1 MIDFQN
7 AELLHDTRVN
17 CASFMTS
24 MTVQEYIELVN
35 EAYKERGGIAGQR
48 EPLKTTSA
56 KRIRKRM
63 VEDLLAGAVLPPVVI
78 GKVVDDLASLD
89 TVDALKTAI
98 SDEDKGELSIIDG
111 MQRTTALLEAFA
123 DSVQEIKDRF
133 LRVEFWIAE
142 ETESLIYRMLVLN
155 TGQVPWNLSRQL
167 QVVYAPLVAE
177 MKEKITFDRVLE
189 IQGPNP
195 ERRTKAGQ
203 YRPDDLA
210 ELFIAFGLRKTDVD
224 TKETLADE
232 FSRLDM
238 AEALSSH
245 LYKEFFYP
253 TVQMMVDLDGAIS
266 RLDNQLI
273 QPNGDDETDGKK
285 LVGRNVFDSK
295 PARIGF
301 VVAVAI
307 AVMGRIGMEKD
318 KDQHAMEQ
326 RIAAIKDGLA
336 QLADKLGK
344 MDADGM
350 NDFLKLGVLQQRLYG
365 TKRSAVG
372 RYERAF
378 FEDAFKILIDESFD
392 IPTLETCWRG

>member
-1 MIDFQN
+1 MTNFQD
-7 AELLHDTRVN
+7 AELIHDTRVN
-17 CASFMTS
+17 CVSFMTS
-24 MTVQEYIELVN
+24 MTVQEYLGLVI
-35 EAYKERGGIAGQR
+35 EAYKERGGIEGQR

-78 GKVVDDLASLD
+78 GKVVDTLNGLD
-89 TVDALKTAI
+89 NVDAMKTAI
-98 SDEDKGELSIIDG
+98 SGGDKSELSIIDG
-111 MQRTTALLEAFA
+111 MQRTTALLEAFEQA
-123 DSVQEIKDRF
+123 KEQIKDHR
-133 LRVEFWIAE
+133 LRVEFWVAE
-142 ETESLIYRMLVLN
+142 ETESLVYRMLVLN

-177 MKEKITFDRVLE
+177 MKDKITFDRVLDV
-189 IQGPNP
+189 QAG

-253 TVQMMVDLDGAIS
+253 TVQMMVALDLAFS
-266 RLDNQLI
+266 RLDDQIAQANA
-273 QPNGDDETDGKK
+273 DDEADGKQ

-301 VVAVAI
+301 VVSIAI

-318 KDQHAMEQ
+318 KDQNAMEQ
-326 RIAAIKDGLA
+326 RIAAIEKGLET
-336 QLADKLGK
+336 LVGKLQK
-344 MDADGM
+344 MDAGDLR
-350 NDFLKLGVLQQRLYG
+350 DFLKLGVLQQRLYG

-378 FEDAFKILIDESFD
+378 FEEAFKILIDEKFN
-392 IPTLETCWRG
+392 IPSLETCWRG

>member
-1 MIDFQN
+1 M
-7 AELLHDTRVN
+7 
-17 CASFMTS
+17 
-24 MTVQEYIELVN
+24 
-35 EAYKERGGIAGQR
+35 K
-48 EPLKTTSA
+48 
-56 KRIRKRM
+56 
-63 VEDLLAGAVLPPVVI
+63 
-78 GKVVDDLASLD
+78 GK
-89 TVDALKTAI
+89 I
-98 SDEDKGELSIIDG
+98 
-111 MQRTTALLEAFA
+111 
-123 DSVQEIKDRF
+123 
-133 LRVEFWIAE
+133 
-142 ETESLIYRMLVLN
+142 N
-155 TGQVPWNLSRQL
+155 
-167 QVVYAPLVAE
+167 
-177 MKEKITFDRVLE
+177 FDRILE

-266 RLDNQLI
+266 RHDDQLI
-273 QPNGDDETDGKK
+273 QPNEYDEADGKK

-326 RIAAIKDGLA
+326 RISAIKNGLE
-336 QLADKLGK
+336 QLTDKLGE
-344 MDADGM
+344 MDAEGM
-350 NDFLKLGVLQQRLYG
+350 KDFLKLGVLQQRLYG
-365 TKRSAVG
+365 TKRAAVG

-378 FEDAFKILIDESFD
+378 FEDAFKILIEESFN

>member
-1 MIDFQN
+1 MIDFHD

-63 VEDLLAGAVLPPVVI
+63 VEDLLAGAVLPPLVI
-78 GKVVDDLASLD
+78 GKVIDVLAGLD
-89 TVDALKTAI
+89 ADALKAAI
-98 SDEDKGELSIIDG
+98 SDEDKSELSIIDG

-123 DSVQEIKDRF
+123 ESEDAIKDRF
-133 LRVEFWIAE
+133 LRVEFWVAE

-266 RLDNQLI
+266 RLDDQIIQL
-273 QPNGDDETDGKK
+273 NGDDEADGKK

-336 QLADKLGK
+336 QLTDTLGK

-378 FEDAFKILIDESFD
+378 FEDAFKILIEESSD

>member
-1 MIDFQN
+1 
-7 AELLHDTRVN
+7 
-17 CASFMTS
+17 
-24 MTVQEYIELVN
+24 MTVQEYIGLVN
-35 EAYKERGGIAGQR
+35 DAYKERGGIAGQR

-78 GKVVDDLASLD
+78 GKVVHDLASLN
-89 TVDALKTAI
+89 TADALKTAI

-123 DSVQEIKDRF
+123 ESEEVIKDRF
-133 LRVEFWIAE
+133 LRVEFWVAE

-177 MKEKITFDRVLE
+177 MKEKITFDRILE

-266 RLDNQLI
+266 RLDDQLV
-273 QPNGDDETDGKK
+273 QPNGDDEADGKK

-336 QLADKLGK
+336 QLTDKLGK
-344 MDADGM
+344 MDDDRM

-378 FEDAFKILIDESFD
+378 FEDAFKILIEESFD

>member
-1 MIDFQN
+1 
-7 AELLHDTRVN
+7 
-17 CASFMTS
+17 
-24 MTVQEYIELVN
+24 
-35 EAYKERGGIAGQR
+35 
-48 EPLKTTSA
+48 
-56 KRIRKRM
+56 
-63 VEDLLAGAVLPPVVI
+63 
-78 GKVVDDLASLD
+78 
-89 TVDALKTAI
+89 
-98 SDEDKGELSIIDG
+98 
-111 MQRTTALLEAFA
+111 
-123 DSVQEIKDRF
+123 
-133 LRVEFWIAE
+133 
-142 ETESLIYRMLVLN
+142 MLVLN

-189 IQGPNP
+189 IQGPKP

-224 TKETLADE
+224 AKETLADE

-245 LYKEFFYP
+245 LYKDFFYP
-253 TVQMMVDLDGAIS
+253 TVQMMVDLDRAFS
-266 RLDNQLI
+266 RLDDQLAQSNGDGEADGRQLI
-273 QPNGDDETDGKK
+273 
-285 LVGRNVFDSK
+285 GRNIFDSK

-301 VVAVAI
+301 IVAVAI

-318 KDQHAMEQ
+318 KDKDAMGQ
-326 RIAAIKDGLA
+326 RIATIMEGVKKLTY
-336 QLADKLGK
+336 KLGE
-344 MDADGM
+344 MNADDM

-372 RYERAF
+372 RYERVF
-378 FEDAFKILIDESFD
+378 FEDAFRILIEENFD

>member
-1 MIDFQN
+1 
-7 AELLHDTRVN
+7 
-17 CASFMTS
+17 
-24 MTVQEYIELVN
+24 MTVQEYIDLVN
-35 EAYKERGGIAGQR
+35 EAYRDRGGIAGQR

-78 GKVVDDLASLD
+78 GKVVDELAGLD
-89 TVDALKTAI
+89 TAHKLKTAI
-98 SDEDKGELSIIDG
+98 SDGDKSELSIIDG

-123 DSVQEIKDRF
+123 ESEDVIKDRL
-133 LRVEFWIAE
+133 LRVEFWVAE

-177 MKEKITFDRVLE
+177 MKGKITFDRVLE
-189 IQGPNP
+189 IQGPQP

-253 TVQMMVDLDGAIS
+253 TVQMMVDLDVAIS
-266 RLDNQLI
+266 RLDDQFI
-273 QPNGDDETDGKK
+273 QPSGGDEADGKQ

-318 KDQHAMEQ
+318 KDQLAMEQ
-326 RIAAIKDGLA
+326 RIATIKAGLTDLTHKLGEMGADGL
-336 QLADKLGK
+336 
-344 MDADGM
+344 

-372 RYERAF
+372 RHERAF
-378 FEDAFKILIDESFD
+378 FEDAFKILIDENFK
-392 IPTLETCWRG
+392 IPSMETCWRG

>member
-1 MIDFQN
+1 MIDFTT

-24 MTVQEYIELVN
+24 MTVQEYIDLVN
-35 EAYKERGGIAGQR
+35 EAYKDRGGIAGQR

-63 VEDLLAGAVLPPVVI
+63 VEDLLVGAVLPPVVI

-89 TVDALKTAI
+89 TADALKAAI
-98 SDEDKGELSIIDG
+98 SDEVKGQLSIIDG

-123 DSVQEIKDRF
+123 ESEEEIKDRF
-133 LRVEFWIAE
+133 LRVEFWVAE

-266 RLDNQLI
+266 RLDDQLNQS
-273 QPNGDDETDGKK
+273 NGDDETDGRQ

-318 KDQHAMEQ
+318 KDQHAMEE

-336 QLADKLGK
+336 QLTDKLSK
-344 MDADGM
+344 LDADGM

-372 RYERAF
+372 RYERSF

>member
-1 MIDFQN
+1 MIDFRN

-89 TVDALKTAI
+89 TADALKAAI
-98 SDEDKGELSIIDG
+98 SDEVKNQLSIIDG

-123 DSVQEIKDRF
+123 ECEEVIKDRF
-133 LRVEFWIAE
+133 LRVEFWVAE

-245 LYKEFFYP
+245 LYKEFFY
-253 TVQMMVDLDGAIS
+253 
-266 RLDNQLI
+266 
-273 QPNGDDETDGKK
+273 
-285 LVGRNVFDSK
+285 
-295 PARIGF
+295 
-301 VVAVAI
+301 
-307 AVMGRIGMEKD
+307 
-318 KDQHAMEQ
+318 QHAMEQ
-326 RIAAIKDGLA
+326 RIEAIKDGLA
-336 QLADKLGK
+336 QLTDKLGK

-350 NDFLKLGVLQQRLYG
+350 NEFLKLGVLQQRLYG

-378 FEDAFKILIDESFD
+378 FEDAFKILIEESFD

>member
-1 MIDFQN
+1 MTTLQN
-7 AELLHDTRVN
+7 SELLTDTRVG
-17 CASFMTS
+17 CVSLMTS
-24 MTVQEYIELVN
+24 MSVDDYLQLIS
-35 EAYKERGGIAGQR
+35 EAYKDRGGISGQR

-63 VEDLLAGAVLPPVVI
+63 VEDLIAGAVLPPVVI
-78 GKVVDDLASLD
+78 GKVVEDLTNLD
-89 TVDALKTAI
+89 TVAALQKSI
-98 SDEDKGELSIIDG
+98 SEGNKNELSIIDG
-111 MQRTTALLEAFA
+111 MQRTTALLEAFDEA
-123 DSVQEIKDRF
+123 EEEIKNRQ
-133 LRVEFWIAE
+133 LRVEFWVAQ

-177 MKEKITFDRVLE
+177 MKEKISFDRVLD
-189 IQGPNP
+189 IQAG
-195 ERRTKAGQ
+195 ERRTQAGQ

-238 AEALSSH
+238 AEALSTH
-245 LYKEFFYP
+245 LYREFFYP
-253 TVQMMVDLDGAIS
+253 TIQMMVELDCAFS
-266 RLDNQLI
+266 RLDDKIAQSNDNDADEKQLI
-273 QPNGDDETDGKK
+273 
-285 LVGRNVFDSK
+285 GRNVFDSK

-301 VVAVAI
+301 VVATAI

-318 KDQHAMEQ
+318 KDRQAMEE
-326 RIAAIKDGLA
+326 RIATIKSDLTA
-336 QLADKLGK
+336 LKNKL
-344 MDADGM
+344 DGM
-350 NDFLKLGVLQQRLYG
+350 DTKELTSFLKLGVLQQRLYG

-378 FEDAFKILIDESFD
+378 FEEAFKILLDEKFD
-392 IPTLETCWRG
+392 IPSMETCWRG

>member
-24 MTVQEYIELVN
+24 MTVQDYIGLVN
-35 EAYKERGGIAGQR
+35 DAYKERGGIAGQR

-78 GKVVDDLASLD
+78 GKVVHDLASLD
-89 TVDALKTAI
+89 TADALKTAI

-123 DSVQEIKDRF
+123 ESEEAIKDRF
-133 LRVEFWIAE
+133 LRVEFWVAE

-266 RLDNQLI
+266 RLDDQLI
-273 QPNGDDETDGKK
+273 QPNGDDEADGKK
-285 LVGRNVFDSK
+285 LVGRNIFDSK

-336 QLADKLGK
+336 QLTDTLGK

-378 FEDAFKILIDESFD
+378 FEDAFKILIEESFD

>member
-1 MIDFQN
+1 MINFQN

-24 MTVQEYIELVN
+24 MTVQEYIDLVN
-35 EAYKERGGIAGQR
+35 EAYKDRGGIAGQR

-78 GKVVDDLASLD
+78 GKVVDNLANLD
-89 TVDALKTAI
+89 TADALKAAI
-98 SDEDKGELSIIDG
+98 SNEVKGQLSIIDG

-123 DSVQEIKDRF
+123 ESEEVIKDCF
-133 LRVEFWIAE
+133 LRVEFWVAE

-266 RLDNQLI
+266 RLDDQLN
-273 QPNGDDETDGKK
+273 QPNGDDETDGKQ

-318 KDQHAMEQ
+318 KDQHAMEE

-336 QLADKLGK
+336 QLTDKLAK
-344 MDADGM
+344 LNADGM

-378 FEDAFKILIDESFD
+378 FEDAFKILIEESFD

>member
-89 TVDALKTAI
+89 TADALKAAI
-98 SDEDKGELSIIDG
+98 SDEVKNQLSIIDG

-123 DSVQEIKDRF
+123 ECEEVIKDRF
-133 LRVEFWIAE
+133 LRVEFWVAE

-266 RLDNQLI
+266 RLD
-273 QPNGDDETDGKK
+273 
-285 LVGRNVFDSK
+285 DSK

-326 RIAAIKDGLA
+326 RIEAIKDGLA
-336 QLADKLGK
+336 QLTDKLGK

-350 NDFLKLGVLQQRLYG
+350 NEFLKLGVLQQRLYG

-378 FEDAFKILIDESFD
+378 FEDAFKILIEESFD

>member
-1 MIDFQN
+1 
-7 AELLHDTRVN
+7 
-17 CASFMTS
+17 
-24 MTVQEYIELVN
+24 
-35 EAYKERGGIAGQR
+35 
-48 EPLKTTSA
+48 
-56 KRIRKRM
+56 
-63 VEDLLAGAVLPPVVI
+63 
-78 GKVVDDLASLD
+78 
-89 TVDALKTAI
+89 
-98 SDEDKGELSIIDG
+98 
-111 MQRTTALLEAFA
+111 
-123 DSVQEIKDRF
+123 
-133 LRVEFWIAE
+133 
-142 ETESLIYRMLVLN
+142 
-155 TGQVPWNLSRQL
+155 
-167 QVVYAPLVAE
+167 VYAPLVAE
-177 MKEKITFDRVLE
+177 MKEKINFDRVLE

-266 RLDNQLI
+266 RLDDQLN
-273 QPNGDDETDGKK
+273 QPNGDEETDGKQ

-326 RIAAIKDGLA
+326 RITAIKDGLA
-336 QLADKLGK
+336 QLTDKLGK

-350 NDFLKLGVLQQRLYG
+350 NEFLKLGVLQQRLYG

-378 FEDAFKILIDESFD
+378 FEDAFKILIEESFD

>member
-1 MIDFQN
+1 MIDFRN

-24 MTVQEYIELVN
+24 MTVQEYIGLVN
-35 EAYKERGGIAGQR
+35 DAYKERGGIAGQR

-89 TVDALKTAI
+89 TTDALKTAI

-123 DSVQEIKDRF
+123 ESEEVIKDRF
-133 LRVEFWIAE
+133 LRVEFWVAE

-177 MKEKITFDRVLE
+177 MKEKINFDRVLE

-253 TVQMMVDLDGAIS
+253 TVQLMVDLDGAIS
-266 RLDNQLI
+266 RLDDQLI
-273 QPNGDDETDGKK
+273 QPNGDDEADGKK

-336 QLADKLGK
+336 QLTDKLGK

-378 FEDAFKILIDESFD
+378 FEDAFKILIEESFD

>member
-1 MIDFQN
+1 MINFQN
-7 AELLHDTRVN
+7 AELLHDTRVK

-24 MTVQEYIELVN
+24 MTVQEYIALVN
-35 EAYKERGGIAGQR
+35 EAYKDRGGIAGQR

-78 GKVVDDLASLD
+78 GKVVDELD
-89 TVDALKTAI
+89 NLGTADALKAAI
-98 SDEDKGELSIIDG
+98 SDGEKSELSIIDG

-123 DSVQEIKDRF
+123 ESDAKIKDRL

-177 MKEKITFDRVLE
+177 MKEKIAFDRVLE

-253 TVQMMVDLDGAIS
+253 TIQMMVDLDRAIS
-266 RLDNQLI
+266 RLDETLI
-273 QPNGDDETDGKK
+273 QPNEEDEADGKK

-318 KDQHAMEQ
+318 KDQQAMEQ
-326 RIAAIKDGLA
+326 RIASIKSGLTE
-336 QLADKLGK
+336 LTERLGN
-344 MDADGM
+344 MGAEEM
-350 NDFLKLGVLQQRLYG
+350 SDFLKLGVLQQRLNG

-372 RYERAF
+372 RHERAF
-378 FEDAFKILIDESFD
+378 FEDAFKILIDEHFN

>member
-1 MIDFQN
+1 
-7 AELLHDTRVN
+7 
-17 CASFMTS
+17 
-24 MTVQEYIELVN
+24 MTVQEYIDLVN
-35 EAYKERGGIAGQR
+35 EAYKDRGGIAGQR

-78 GKVVDDLASLD
+78 GKVVDKLAGLD
-89 TVDALKTAI
+89 KADALKAAI
-98 SDEDKGELSIIDG
+98 SDGDKGELSIIDG

-123 DSVQEIKDRF
+123 ESEEVIKDRL
-133 LRVEFWIAE
+133 LRVEFWVAE

-177 MKEKITFDRVLE
+177 MKGKINFDRILE

-210 ELFIAFGLRKTDVD
+210 ELFIAFGLRKTDFD

-266 RLDNQLI
+266 RHDDQLI
-273 QPNGDDETDGKK
+273 QPNEYDEADGKK

-326 RIAAIKDGLA
+326 RILAIKNGLE
-336 QLADKLGK
+336 QLTDKLGK
-344 MDADGM
+344 MDAEGM
-350 NDFLKLGVLQQRLYG
+350 KDFLKLGVLQQRLYG
-365 TKRSAVG
+365 TKRAAVG

-378 FEDAFKILIDESFD
+378 FEDAFKILIEESFD

>member
-7 AELLHDTRVN
+7 AEFLHDTRVN
-17 CASFMTS
+17 CASIMVS
-24 MTVQEYIELVN
+24 MTVQEYLQLIN
-35 EAYKERGGIAGQR
+35 EAYKGRGGIAGQR

-63 VEDLLAGAVLPPVVI
+63 VEDLIAGAVLPPVVI
-78 GKVVDDLASLD
+78 GKVVGELAGQN
-89 TVDALKTAI
+89 TADALKAAI
-98 SDEDKGELSIIDG
+98 SGGDKSELSIIDG

-123 DSVQEIKDRF
+123 QSEEVIKDRF
-133 LRVEFWIAE
+133 LRVEFWVAE

-177 MKEKITFDRVLE
+177 MKEKVTFDRVLD
-189 IQGPNP
+189 IQGPQP

-253 TVQMMVDLDGAIS
+253 AVQMMVDLDGAFS
-266 RLDNQLI
+266 RLDDQFN
-273 QPNGDDETDGKK
+273 QPNGGGEADGKQ
-285 LVGRNVFDSK
+285 LVGRNIFDSK

-318 KDQHAMEQ
+318 KNQHAMEQ

-336 QLADKLGK
+336 SLTGKLGE
-344 MDADGM
+344 MDADGLS
-350 NDFLKLGVLQQRLYG
+350 DFLKLGVLQQRLYG

-372 RYERAF
+372 RHERAF
-378 FEDAFKILIDESFD
+378 FEDVFKILIEEKFD
-392 IPTLETCWRG
+392 IPSMETCWRG

>member
-1 MIDFQN
+1 MINFKN
-7 AELLHDTRVN
+7 AELLHDTRVK

-24 MTVQEYIELVN
+24 MTVQEYIDLVN
-35 EAYKERGGIAGQR
+35 EAYKDRGGIAGQR

-78 GKVVDDLASLD
+78 GKVVDKLAGLD
-89 TVDALKTAI
+89 KADALKAAI
-98 SDEDKGELSIIDG
+98 SDGDKGELSIIDG

-123 DSVQEIKDRF
+123 ESEEVIKDRL
-133 LRVEFWIAE
+133 LRVEFWVAE

-177 MKEKITFDRVLE
+177 MKGKINFDRILE

-210 ELFIAFGLRKTDVD
+210 ELFIAFGLRKTDFD

-266 RLDNQLI
+266 RHDDQLI
-273 QPNGDDETDGKK
+273 QPNEYDEADGKK

-326 RIAAIKDGLA
+326 RILAIKNGLE
-336 QLADKLGK
+336 QLTDKLGK
-344 MDADGM
+344 MDAEGM
-350 NDFLKLGVLQQRLYG
+350 KDFLKLGVLQQRLYG
-365 TKRSAVG
+365 TKRAAVG

-378 FEDAFKILIDESFD
+378 FEDAFKILIEESFD

>member
-24 MTVQEYIELVN
+24 MTVQEYIALVN
-35 EAYKERGGIAGQR
+35 EAYKDRGGIAGQR

-63 VEDLLAGAVLPPVVI
+63 VEDILAGAVLPPVVI
-78 GKVVDDLASLD
+78 GKVVDDLGSLD
-89 TVDALKTAI
+89 TAEALKAAI
-98 SDEDKGELSIIDG
+98 SDEVKNQLSIIDG
-111 MQRTTALLEAFA
+111 MQRTTALLEAF
-123 DSVQEIKDRF
+123 VQSEEVIKDRF
-133 LRVEFWIAE
+133 LRVEFWVAE

-167 QVVYAPLVAE
+167 QVVYAPLIAE
-177 MKEKITFDRVLE
+177 MKEKITFDRILE
-189 IQGPNP
+189 IQGPSP

-266 RLDNQLI
+266 RLDDQLN
-273 QPNGDDETDGKK
+273 QPNGDDGIDGKQ

-318 KDQHAMEQ
+318 KDRHAMEQ

-336 QLADKLGK
+336 QLTVELGK
-344 MDADGM
+344 LDADGL
-350 NDFLKLGVLQQRLYG
+350 NNFLQLGVLQQRLYG

-378 FEDAFKILIDESFD
+378 FEDAFKILIEENFD
-392 IPTLETCWRG
+392 IPPLETCWRG

>member
-1 MIDFQN
+1 MMEFKS
-7 AELLHDTRVN
+7 AELLHDKRVE

-24 MTVQEYIELVN
+24 MTVEDYLEMVS
-35 EAYKERGGIAGQR
+35 EAYKDRGGISGQR
-48 EPLKTTSA
+48 DPLKTTSA

-63 VEDLLAGAVLPPVVI
+63 VEDLLKGAVLPPVVI
-78 GKVVDDLASLD
+78 GKVVNSLNGLVGD
-89 TVDALKTAI
+89 VDAVKSAVT
-98 SDEDKGELSIIDG
+98 DEDKNKLSIIDG
-111 MQRTTALLEAFA
+111 MQRTTALLEALEE
-123 DSVQEIKDRF
+123 DKDKIKDHL
-133 LRVEFWIAE
+133 LRVEFWIAK

-167 QVVYAPLVAE
+167 QVVYAPLISE
-177 MKEKITFDRVLE
+177 MQEKITFDRVLD
-189 IQGPNP
+189 IHKK

-245 LYKEFFYP
+245 LYKDFFYP
-253 TVQMMVDLDGAIS
+253 TIQMMVDLDLAFS
-266 RLDNQLI
+266 RLDDQFPGLVSDE
-273 QPNGDDETDGKK
+273 GETDAKQ
-285 LVGRNVFDSK
+285 LVGRSIFDSK

-301 VVAVAI
+301 VVAIAI

-318 KDQHAMEQ
+318 KDPVVMEQ
-326 RIAAIKDGLA
+326 RIGKISEGLKALCDELASKDAERL
-336 QLADKLGK
+336 KE
-344 MDADGM
+344 
-350 NDFLKLGVLQQRLYG
+350 FLKLGVLQQKLYG
-365 TKRSAVG
+365 QKRSAVG

-378 FEDAFKILIDESFD
+378 FEDAFKILIEENFKMPS
-392 IPTLETCWRG
+392 LETCWRG

>member
-7 AELLHDTRVN
+7 ADLLQDTRVK

-35 EAYKERGGIAGQR
+35 EAYKDRGGITGQR

-78 GKVVDDLASLD
+78 GKVVDELAGLK
-89 TVDALKTAI
+89 TADALKTAI
-98 SDEDKGELSIIDG
+98 SGGDKSELSIIDG

-123 DSVQEIKDRF
+123 KSEDAIKDRW
-133 LRVEFWIAE
+133 LRVEFWVAE

-177 MKEKITFDRVLE
+177 MKEKIIFDRVLE

-210 ELFIAFGLRKTDVD
+210 ELFIAFGLRKTDID

-266 RLDNQLI
+266 RLDDQLI
-273 QPNGDDETDGKK
+273 QSDGDGEVDGKK

-318 KDQHAMEQ
+318 KDQNAMER
-326 RIAAIKDGLA
+326 RIAAIKGGLA
-336 QLADKLGK
+336 QLTGKLGE
-344 MDADGM
+344 MDADSM

-378 FEDAFKILIDESFD
+378 FEDAFKILIEENFD

>member
-1 MIDFQN
+1 MDRKHLAHSGTQDTPIVFESKTYRHFKMIDFQN

-89 TVDALKTAI
+89 TADALKTAI

-123 DSVQEIKDRF
+123 ESEEVIKDRF
-133 LRVEFWIAE
+133 LRVEFWVAE

-177 MKEKITFDRVLE
+177 MKEKINFDRVLE

-195 ERRTKAGQ
+195 ERRTKG
-203 YRPDDLA
+203 
-210 ELFIAFGLRKTDVD
+210 
-224 TKETLADE
+224 
-232 FSRLDM
+232 
-238 AEALSSH
+238 H
-245 LYKEFFYP
+245 L
-253 TVQMMVDLDGAIS
+253 
-266 RLDNQLI
+266 
-273 QPNGDDETDGKK
+273 
-285 LVGRNVFDSK
+285 
-295 PARIGF
+295 
-301 VVAVAI
+301 
-307 AVMGRIGMEKD
+307 
-318 KDQHAMEQ
+318 
-326 RIAAIKDGLA
+326 
-336 QLADKLGK
+336 
-344 MDADGM
+344 
-350 NDFLKLGVLQQRLYG
+350 
-365 TKRSAVG
+365 
-372 RYERAF
+372 
-378 FEDAFKILIDESFD
+378 
-392 IPTLETCWRG
+392 

>member
-1 MIDFQN
+1 
-7 AELLHDTRVN
+7 
-17 CASFMTS
+17 
-24 MTVQEYIELVN
+24 MTVQEYIGLVN
-35 EAYKERGGIAGQR
+35 DAYKERGGIAGQR

-78 GKVVDDLASLD
+78 GKVVHDLASLN
-89 TVDALKTAI
+89 TADALKTAI

-123 DSVQEIKDRF
+123 ESEEVIKDRF
-133 LRVEFWIAE
+133 LRVEFWVAE

-177 MKEKITFDRVLE
+177 MKEKITFDRILE

-266 RLDNQLI
+266 RLDDQLV
-273 QPNGDDETDGKK
+273 QPNGDDEADGKK

-336 QLADKLGK
+336 QLTDKLGK

-378 FEDAFKILIDESFD
+378 FEDAFKILIEESFD

>member
-1 MIDFQN
+1 
-7 AELLHDTRVN
+7 
-17 CASFMTS
+17 
-24 MTVQEYIELVN
+24 MTVQEYIGLVN
-35 EAYKERGGIAGQR
+35 DAYKERGGIAGQR

-89 TVDALKTAI
+89 TTDALKTAI

-123 DSVQEIKDRF
+123 ESEEVIKDRF
-133 LRVEFWIAE
+133 LRVEFWVAE

-177 MKEKITFDRVLE
+177 MKEKINFDRVLE

-253 TVQMMVDLDGAIS
+253 TVQLMVDLDGAIS
-266 RLDNQLI
+266 RLDDQLI
-273 QPNGDDETDGKK
+273 QPNGDDEADGKK

-336 QLADKLGK
+336 QLTDKLGK

-378 FEDAFKILIDESFD
+378 FEDAFKILIEESFD

>member
-1 MIDFQN
+1 MDRKHLAHSGTLDTPIVFESKTYRHFKMIDFQN

-17 CASFMTS
+17 CASFMTP

-89 TVDALKTAI
+89 TADALKTAI

-123 DSVQEIKDRF
+123 ESEEVIKDRF
-133 LRVEFWIAE
+133 LRVEFWVAE

-177 MKEKITFDRVLE
+177 MKEKINFDRVLE

-195 ERRTKAGQ
+195 ERRTKG
-203 YRPDDLA
+203 
-210 ELFIAFGLRKTDVD
+210 
-224 TKETLADE
+224 
-232 FSRLDM
+232 
-238 AEALSSH
+238 H
-245 LYKEFFYP
+245 L
-253 TVQMMVDLDGAIS
+253 
-266 RLDNQLI
+266 
-273 QPNGDDETDGKK
+273 
-285 LVGRNVFDSK
+285 
-295 PARIGF
+295 
-301 VVAVAI
+301 
-307 AVMGRIGMEKD
+307 
-318 KDQHAMEQ
+318 
-326 RIAAIKDGLA
+326 
-336 QLADKLGK
+336 
-344 MDADGM
+344 
-350 NDFLKLGVLQQRLYG
+350 
-365 TKRSAVG
+365 
-372 RYERAF
+372 
-378 FEDAFKILIDESFD
+378 
-392 IPTLETCWRG
+392 

>member
-1 MIDFQN
+1 MIGFQN
-7 AELLHDTRVN
+7 AELLHDTRVH

-24 MTVQEYIELVN
+24 MTVKEYIGLVK

-78 GKVVDDLASLD
+78 GKVVDELAGLD
-89 TVDALKTAI
+89 TADALKTAI
-98 SDEDKGELSIIDG
+98 SEGAKSELSIIDG
-111 MQRTTALLEAFA
+111 MQRTTALLEAL
-123 DSVQEIKDRF
+123 DDNQELIKDRL

-177 MKEKITFDRVLE
+177 MKEKVTFDRVLE

-195 ERRTKAGQ
+195 ERRTRAGQ

-232 FSRLDM
+232 FSRLDI

-245 LYKEFFYP
+245 LYKDFFYP
-253 TVQMMVDLDGAIS
+253 TVQMMVDLDEAIS
-266 RLDNQLI
+266 RLDDQLV
-273 QPNGDDETDGKK
+273 QPDADDETDGKK
-285 LVGRNVFDSK
+285 LVGRNIFDSK

-307 AVMGRIGMEKD
+307 AIMGRIGMEKD

-326 RIAAIKDGLA
+326 RIETIKNGLA
-336 QLADKLGK
+336 QLIEKLDN
-344 MDADGM
+344 MDAGDM
-350 NDFLKLGVLQQRLYG
+350 RDFLKLGVLQQRIYG

-378 FEDAFKILIDESFD
+378 FEDAFKILIEESFD

>member
-1 MIDFQN
+1 MINFQN
-7 AELLHDTRVN
+7 AELLLDSRVN
-17 CASFMTS
+17 CASLMTS
-24 MTVQEYIELVN
+24 MTVQDYIELVN

-89 TVDALKTAI
+89 TAGALMTAI
-98 SDEDKGELSIIDG
+98 SDEDKGKLSIIDG

-123 DSVQEIKDRF
+123 ESEQVIKHRL

-189 IQGPNP
+189 IQGSNP

-245 LYKEFFYP
+245 LYREFFYP

-266 RLDNQLI
+266 RLDDQLI

-326 RIAAIKDGLA
+326 RIKAIEDGLT
-336 QLADKLGK
+336 QLTDKLGR
-344 MDADGM
+344 MDAEGM
-350 NDFLKLGVLQQRLYG
+350 NDFLRLGVLQQQLYG

-378 FEDAFKILIDESFD
+378 FENAFKILIEESFD